1 MPTGLVYNTTD
12 KYRLNKIFGKQE
24 RMTKQFLLYNEWTTV
39 LWKKELFG
47 EVDAA
52 LSACTMK
59 WGEEEEGGRGK
70 AVG

>member
-1 MPTGLVYNTTD
+1 VYNTTD

-24 RMTKQFLLYNEWTTV
+24 RMTKQFLLYIEWTTV

-52 LSACTMK
+52 LSVCTMK
-59 WGEEEEGGRGK
+59 CLRWRSGDGGRL
-70 AVG
+70 